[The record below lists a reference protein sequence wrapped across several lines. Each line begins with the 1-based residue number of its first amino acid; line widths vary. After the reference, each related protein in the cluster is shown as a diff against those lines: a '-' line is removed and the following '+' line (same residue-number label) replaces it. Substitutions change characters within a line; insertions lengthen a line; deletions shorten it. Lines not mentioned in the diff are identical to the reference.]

1 MYNLFLTVM
10 VTFTHPVLVLDGH
23 GVSMVTRMY
32 QVAVQGFPS
41 KDECMN
47 FAGYTDL
54 EQSLTGTFGA
64 DTKVVPEATPRCM
77 VQARSG
83 H

>member
-10 VTFTHPVLVLDGH
+10 VTFSHPVLVLDGH

-32 QVAVQGFPS
+32 QVAVQGFSS
-41 KDECMN
+41 KGDCIN

-64 DTKVVPEATPRCM
+64 DTKVVPEATPRCIP
-77 VQARSG
+77 QSRSSN
-83 H
+83 